1 MKNLTLL
8 DTLHAITII
17 IIISSSSSSSS
28 SSIVCAQSYNC
39 MYIDWCVL

>member
-8 DTLHAITII
+8 DTLHAITIII

-39 MYIDWCVL
+39 I

>member
-8 DTLHAITII
+8 DTLHAITI

-39 MYIDWCVL
+39 I

>member
-8 DTLHAITII
+8 DTLHVITII
-17 IIISSSSSSSS
+17 IIISSSSSSCSS

-39 MYIDWCVL
+39 I

>member
-28 SSIVCAQSYNC
+28 SSSIVCAQSYNC
-39 MYIDWCVL
+39 I

>member
-17 IIISSSSSSSS
+17 IIISSSSSSS
-28 SSIVCAQSYNC
+28 IVCAQSYYC
-39 MYIDWCVL
+39 I

>member
-28 SSIVCAQSYNC
+28 SIVCAQSYNC
-39 MYIDWCVL
+39 I

>member
-17 IIISSSSSSSS
+17 IIIIISSSSSS

-39 MYIDWCVL
+39 I

>member
-8 DTLHAITII
+8 DTLHVITI
-17 IIISSSSSSSS
+17 IIISSSSSSSSCSS

-39 MYIDWCVL
+39 I

>member
-17 IIISSSSSSSS
+17 IIIIIISSSSSSS

-39 MYIDWCVL
+39 I

>member
-1 MKNLTLL
+1 MKNLTFL

-17 IIISSSSSSSS
+17 IISSSSSS

-39 MYIDWCVL
+39 I

>member
-28 SSIVCAQSYNC
+28 SIVCAQSYNC

>member
-8 DTLHAITII
+8 DTLHAITIIII

-39 MYIDWCVL
+39 I

>member
-1 MKNLTLL
+1 MKNLTFL

-17 IIISSSSSSSS
+17 IISSSSSSS

-39 MYIDWCVL
+39 I

>member
-17 IIISSSSSSSS
+17 IISSSSSS

-39 MYIDWCVL
+39 I

>member
-17 IIISSSSSSSS
+17 IIIIIISSSSS

-39 MYIDWCVL
+39 I

>member
-17 IIISSSSSSSS
+17 IIIISSS

-39 MYIDWCVL
+39 I

>member
-17 IIISSSSSSSS
+17 IIISSSSSS
-28 SSIVCAQSYNC
+28 IVCAQSSNC
-39 MYIDWCVL
+39 I

>member
-17 IIISSSSSSSS
+17 IIIIISS

-39 MYIDWCVL
+39 I

>member
-1 MKNLTLL
+1 MNNLTLL
-8 DTLHAITII
+8 DTLHAITIIII

-39 MYIDWCVL
+39 I

>member
-17 IIISSSSSSSS
+17 IIIIIISS

-39 MYIDWCVL
+39 I

>member
-17 IIISSSSSSSS
+17 IIIISSSSSSSSS

-39 MYIDWCVL
+39 I